1 MEFLEEEE
9 GKKSRKKKKK
19 GSKKKFREEESV
31 NGYGY
36 DLVIFRTLVGEEGI
50 DDEFIFKRERLKRVN
65 VMEGQRNL

>member
-19 GSKKKFREEESV
+19 GSKKKFREEEFV

-50 DDEFIFKRERLKRVN
+50 DDEFIFRRERLKRVN
-65 VMEGQRNL
+65 VMEG